1 MSLTVDLYWSFRS
14 PYSYLATGRLASMAR
29 QYDVDINV
37 KIVAP
42 LAVRD
47 PSFFERSDPRWL
59 RYTLTDVFRLSQ
71 MLDIPLGPPNP
82 DPIVQDIETRE
93 IAPEQPH
100 IFRLLRL
107 GALAT
112 ERGRGLPF
120 IDEVSRLIW
129 SGQVKCTEADHLQ
142 QAVARAGL
150 DLEEM
155 EQVVERE
162 AARLDKA
169 VEDNEADQS
178 EAGHWGVPLM
188 VFDGEPFF
196 GQDRIDC
203 LLWRMRQ
210 KGLSERN
217 PG

>member
-1 MSLTVDLYWSFRS
+1 MSLAVDLYWSFRS
-14 PYSYLATGRLASMAR
+14 PYSYLATARLVDVAR
-29 QYDVDINV
+29 RYDVDINV

-47 PSFFERSDPRWL
+47 PDFFERSDPRWL

-82 DPIVQDIETRE
+82 DPIVQDIETRR

-129 SGQVKCTEADHLQ
+129 SGEVKWTEGDHLKE
-142 QAVARAGL
+142 AVARAGL

-155 EQVVERE
+155 EQVIERD
-162 AARLDKA
+162 AARLDKI
-169 VEDNEADQS
+169 VENNEADQGG
-178 EAGHWGVPLM
+178 AGHWGVPLM

-203 LLWRMRQ
+203 LLWRMQ
-210 KGLSERN
+210 QNGLSERS